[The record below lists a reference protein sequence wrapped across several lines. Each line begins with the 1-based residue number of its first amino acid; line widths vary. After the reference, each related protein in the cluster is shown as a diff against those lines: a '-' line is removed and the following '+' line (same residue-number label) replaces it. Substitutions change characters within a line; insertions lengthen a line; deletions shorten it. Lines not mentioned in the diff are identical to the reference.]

1 LDISKYLHQLSARTF
16 PRGTVVFKENQEGDG
31 SMYFVTEGEVSI
43 YITNKTGQLKVN
55 TITPGKFFGEIALL
69 KNLPRTASAIVTSSS
84 AHIARI
90 DRTIF
95 MQLAKSE
102 PEFLFELLKLVLDRL
117 IVAEHNVKKLTNA

>member
-1 LDISKYLHQLSARTF
+1 MDITKYLHTLSARTL
-16 PRGTVVFKENQEGDG
+16 PRGTVIFKEDDEGDG
-31 SMYFVTEGEVSI
+31 SMYFVTDGEVSI
-43 YITNKTGQLKVN
+43 YITNKNTQLKVN

-95 MQLAKSE
+95 MQLAKSD
-102 PEFLFELLKLVLDRL
+102 PEFLFELLKLILDRL
-117 IVAEHNVKKLTNA
+117 IVAELNVKKLTNA

>member
-1 LDISKYLHQLSARTF
+1 
-16 PRGTVVFKENQEGDG
+16 
-31 SMYFVTEGEVSI
+31 MYFVTEGEVSI